1 MEQNEIYGEFA
12 YVYDEFMDN
21 IPYEQWHDYLH
32 KLLIK
37 YGVEKGIITELA
49 CGTGTMTKLLADD
62 GYDMIGID
70 ISYEMLD
77 VARQKY
83 TDDNILFLNQDMREL
98 DLYGTAAAMVCVC
111 DGMNYITDEKELLK
125 VFEKIKIFLDYNGV
139 FIFDMKTRHF
149 YNDILGSRT
158 IAENRED
165 ASFIWENE
173 FHKDTGINEYIL
185 TIYSLIDDE
194 NDLFE
199 RSEEIHHQRA
209 YDIKLVKDCLEKAGL
224 TCLEVYDAFTEN
236 AAKDDSERI
245 YFVAQRPEKIENKIF
260 CKQI

>member
-149 YNDILGSRT
+149 YKRKTERMQVLSGKTNSTKIPVSMNIFLRYTVLLMMKMTFLRGRKRYIIRGHMIL
-158 IAENRED
+158 N
-165 ASFIWENE
+165 
-173 FHKDTGINEYIL
+173 
-185 TIYSLIDDE
+185 
-194 NDLFE
+194 
-199 RSEEIHHQRA
+199 
-209 YDIKLVKDCLEKAGL
+209 
-224 TCLEVYDAFTEN
+224 
-236 AAKDDSERI
+236 
-245 YFVAQRPEKIENKIF
+245 
-260 CKQI
+260 

>member
-1 MEQNEIYGEFA
+1 MEHNEIYGEFA

-111 DGMNYITDEKELLK
+111 DGMIISRTRKSCLK
-125 VFEKIKIFLDYNGV
+125 YLMKIKIFLDYNGI
-139 FIFDMKTRHF
+139 FIFDMK
-149 YNDILGSRT
+149 
-158 IAENRED
+158 
-165 ASFIWENE
+165 
-173 FHKDTGINEYIL
+173 
-185 TIYSLIDDE
+185 
-194 NDLFE
+194 
-199 RSEEIHHQRA
+199 
-209 YDIKLVKDCLEKAGL
+209 
-224 TCLEVYDAFTEN
+224 
-236 AAKDDSERI
+236 
-245 YFVAQRPEKIENKIF
+245 NKTF
-260 CKQI
+260 L

>member
-1 MEQNEIYGEFA
+1 M
-12 YVYDEFMDN
+12 
-21 IPYEQWHDYLH
+21 
-32 KLLIK
+32 
-37 YGVEKGIITELA
+37 EKGIVTELA

-165 ASFIWENE
+165 
-173 FHKDTGINEYIL
+173 
-185 TIYSLIDDE
+185 
-194 NDLFE
+194 
-199 RSEEIHHQRA
+199 HQRA

-245 YFVAQRPEKIENKIF
+245 YFVAQRPEKN
-260 CKQI
+260 